1 MKYRILTVAFILV
14 AGLML
19 ASAQRPRSNA
29 ALTTPMKMGR
39 ADANTFVGLV
49 SDSSCGPRHKLRDK
63 SAEECTRTCQ
73 RAGSSYVLV
82 AGEKLYKLRGDL
94 NDVAVLAGQKA
105 KVTGSLQG
113 DTINVSS
120 ISSTE

>member
-1 MKYRILTVAFILV
+1 MKYRIVTVALIVVSALV
-14 AGLML
+14 F

-29 ALTTPMKMGR
+29 ALTAPMKMGR

-49 SDSSCGPRHKLRDK
+49 SDSTCGPRHKLRDK

-73 RAGSSYVLV
+73 RAGASYVLV
-82 AGEKLYKLRGDL
+82 AGEKLYKLRGDP

-113 DTINVSS
+113 DTIHVSS
-120 ISSTE
+120 INSTE